1 MGSGSTSFNFTI
13 SRSDRD
19 EHITANSLKIDVKII
34 DFPWARA
41 DSYVALIS
49 TTESK
54 KKVKVEYDDQ
64 ATASKGGKSKRT
76 KEVTVSL
83 GEEGME
89 SSLGFEAFGEYTWDE
104 DAEALTP
111 EVDLFDSI
119 STVLVARQGDGV
131 GLSETKSTIQV
142 VATSPT
148 DGDGQ
153 IIAYSFIGDGAHS
166 ASEIYWDPQAG
177 IGYSSATSRHV
188 SVVGLAVSLFGALAY
203 TFV

>member
-1 MGSGSTSFNFTI
+1 M
-13 SRSDRD
+13 
-19 EHITANSLKIDVKII
+19 KIDVKII

-41 DSYVALIS
+41 DSYVAPIS

-54 KKVKVEYDDQ
+54 KKVKVGYDDQ

-111 EVDLFDSI
+111 EVDLFDSN
-119 STVLVARQGDGV
+119 SRLLFWWQDREMTSDWAKQNPPFRLWLLLQLTAMAKLLPTPLSVM
-131 GLSETKSTIQV
+131 GLIQRLK
-142 VATSPT
+142 
-148 DGDGQ
+148 
-153 IIAYSFIGDGAHS
+153 YIGTHK
-166 ASEIYWDPQAG
+166 
-177 IGYSSATSRHV
+177 R
-188 SVVGLAVSLFGALAY
+188 GLAILLLQAVMFPLC
-203 TFV
+203 VWP